1 MSERNPTEGQIKNGP
16 MLGDLLGNNQR
27 WASSIKQR
35 DPAFFERSA
44 AQQQPKYLWI
54 GCSDSRIPV
63 SQITGT
69 SPGEVFVH
77 RNVANLVQAE
87 DPSCQSV
94 LEFAVLGL
102 QVEHIVICGHYKC
115 GGVYAAMQ
123 GTATGK
129 LASWIEGIARLYET
143 KRESLV
149 ELPDEARLKALCEL
163 NVGMQLA
170 SLASS
175 PPVQQVWAAGGTLD
189 LHGLIYDLETGLLKD
204 LGISLHG
211 PQDLTSDLV

>member
-1 MSERNPTEGQIKNGP
+1 MSERHPEEGQIKNIP
-16 MLGDLLGNNQR
+16 MLGDLLSNNQR
-27 WASSIKQR
+27 WASAVKQR

-54 GCSDSRIPV
+54 GCSDSRVPV

-69 SPGEVFVH
+69 APGEVFVH
-77 RNVANLVQAE
+77 RNVANLVRAE
-87 DPSCQSV
+87 DPSCQSA

-123 GTATGK
+123 GTATGN
-129 LASWIEGIARLYET
+129 LAGWIEGIARLYEK

-149 ELPDEARLKALCEL
+149 ELPDEAQLKALCEL

-175 PPVQQVWAAGGTLD
+175 PPVQQVWAAGGALD
-189 LHGLIYDLETGLLKD
+189 LHGLIL
-204 LGISLHG
+204 SLIHI
-211 PQDLTSDLV
+211 

>member
-1 MSERNPTEGQIKNGP
+1 MSKQISKSNQIKDGP
-16 MLGDLLGNNQR
+16 TLSEILRNNQR
-27 WASSIKQR
+27 WASETKER

-44 AQQQPKYLWI
+44 TQQHPKYLWI
-54 GCSDSRIPV
+54 GCSDSRVPV

-69 SPGEVFVH
+69 APGEVFVH
-77 RNVANLVQAE
+77 RNVANIVQAE

-115 GGVYAAMQ
+115 GGVHAAIQ

-129 LASWIEGIARLYET
+129 VASWIEGIAQLYAS
-143 KRESLV
+143 KRKSL
-149 ELPDEARLKALCEL
+149 EKLPDEARLKALCEL

-175 PPVQQVWAAGGTLD
+175 PSVQQVWSQGRALD

-204 LGISLHG
+204 LGMSLRG
-211 PQDLTSDLV
+211 PQDLAADLL

>member
-1 MSERNPTEGQIKNGP
+1 MCI
-16 MLGDLLGNNQR
+16 
-27 WASSIKQR
+27 R
-35 DPAFFERSA
+35 DS
-44 AQQQPKYLWI
+44 
-54 GCSDSRIPV
+54 
-63 SQITGT
+63 TGT
-69 SPGEVFVH
+69 APGEVFVH

-149 ELPDEARLKALCEL
+149 DLPDEARLKALCEL

-175 PPVQQVWAAGGTLD
+175 PPVQQVWAAGGALD

-204 LGISLHG
+204 LGISLRG
-211 PQDLTSDLV
+211 PQDLTTDLL

>member
-1 MSERNPTEGQIKNGP
+1 MSERNPEEGQIKNGP

-27 WASSIKQR
+27 WARAIKQR

-44 AQQQPKYLWI
+44 TQQRPKYLWI
-54 GCSDSRIPV
+54 GCSDSRVPV

-69 SPGEVFVH
+69 APGEVFVH

-102 QVEHIVICGHYKC
+102 QVEQIVICGHYKC

-143 KRESLV
+143 KREALV
-149 ELPDEARLKALCEL
+149 ELPREARLKALCEL

-175 PPVQQVWAAGGTLD
+175 PPVQQVWAAGGARD
-189 LHGLIYDLETGLLKD
+189 LHGLI
-204 LGISLHG
+204 
-211 PQDLTSDLV
+211 

>member
-1 MSERNPTEGQIKNGP
+1 MSEQNPEDSEIKDG
-16 MLGDLLGNNQR
+16 LGLLDILGNNQR
-27 WASSIKQR
+27 WARKTKES
-35 DPAFFERSA
+35 DPAFFERLA
-44 AQQQPKYLWI
+44 TRQQPKYLWI
-54 GCSDSRIPV
+54 GCSDSRVPV

-69 SPGEVFVH
+69 APGEIFVH

-102 QVEHIVICGHYKC
+102 RVEQIVVCGHYSC
-115 GGVYAAMQ
+115 GGVHAAMQ

-129 LASWIEGIARLYET
+129 VASWIQGIARLYEA
-143 KRESLV
+143 KRESLAK
-149 ELPDEARLKALCEL
+149 LPDEARFKALCEL

-175 PPVQQVWAAGGTLD
+175 PPVQQVWSQGGVLD
-189 LHGLIYDLETGLLKD
+189 LHGLVYDLETGLLKD
-204 LGISLHG
+204 LGISLRG
-211 PQDLTSDLV
+211 PQDLTPDLL

>member
-1 MSERNPTEGQIKNGP
+1 MSERNPEEGQIKNGP

-27 WASSIKQR
+27 WASAIKQR

-44 AQQQPKYLWI
+44 IQQQPKYLWI
-54 GCSDSRIPV
+54 GCSDSRVPV

-69 SPGEVFVH
+69 APGEVFVH

-87 DPSCQSV
+87 DPSCQSA

-143 KRESLV
+143 KREALV
-149 ELPDEARLKALCEL
+149 ELPREARLKALCEL

-175 PPVQQVWAAGGTLD
+175 PPVQQVWAAGGALD

-204 LGISLHG
+204 LGISLRG
-211 PQDLTSDLV
+211 PQDLTTDLL